1 MVAFQP
7 LAKTDYRSPNQYCLE
22 KVTKHAKQ
30 ETLLREIKESRL
42 TEKTGDPAP
51 EQEDGILPLP
61 VLLAFGAA
69 TTLVANVE
77 ARLLTLVAGAIV
89 GFTVVAT
96 TALLL

>member
-1 MVAFQP
+1 
-7 LAKTDYRSPNQYCLE
+7 L
-22 KVTKHAKQ
+22 
-30 ETLLREIKESRL
+30 RL

-77 ARLLTLVAGAIV
+77 ANLGTRVAGAAV

-96 TALLL
+96 TALLLSIVSGMRLLVTQVSKFGLRAAFKSWFHLPNAR